1 MDGINQV
8 VLVGRVM
15 GKPASTQTHTG
26 STVTTLLL
34 GTKNRDN
41 SQTHRCVLFGK
52 VAGFVSDNVRV
63 GDVVGVVGRL
73 DYRPFIRNDTEHVSA
88 EIYVINLQL
97 LSSTEVPADGL
108 SEPYR
113 GNHL

>member
-41 SQTHRCVLFGK
+41 SQTHRCILFGK
-52 VAGFVSDNVRV
+52 AAEFTADHVKVGNWVSIM
-63 GDVVGVVGRL
+63 GRL
-73 DYRPFIRNDTEHVSA
+73 DYRTYIKDNEERVSA
-88 EIYVINLQL
+88 EIYVAQFQL
-97 LSSTEVPADGL
+97 LPNNEVPAEAHRERLG
-108 SEPYR
+108 
-113 GNHL
+113 GNQL